1 LSFRFGIILA
11 AVLLTA
17 SCGFRPLYAPSG
29 SDTAKA
35 QVFAFDAFRKME
47 IAQIKDRDGQFLR
60 NELVEL
66 MHPSGRARVVE
77 YDLGIILSESKSG
90 LAVRRSSDATRA
102 NLTIVANYVLKSR
115 VSGADNKVV
124 FSGSVK
130 TTSGYNIFTSEF
142 QTLSAEKSE
151 RERALKDV
159 AQQLR
164 LRLATEF
171 ASGNTQSRPKKKRP

>member
-1 LSFRFGIILA
+1 MSFRFGFILA

-29 SDTAKA
+29 GDNAQA
-35 QVFAFDAFRKME
+35 QVFAFDTFRKMD
-47 IAQIKDRDGQFLR
+47 IAQIPDREGQFLR
-60 NELVEL
+60 NELIEL
-66 MHPSGRARVVE
+66 MHPSGRARIVE
-77 YDLGIILSESKSG
+77 YKLNISLTETKTG

-102 NLTIVANYVLKSR
+102 NLTATASYRLRAVGEEGSILIGTVKS
-115 VSGADNKVV
+115 
-124 FSGSVK
+124 
-130 TTSGYNIFTSEF
+130 TSGYNIFESEF
-142 QTLSAEKSE
+142 QTLSAEKSA

-171 ASGNTQSRPKKKRP
+171 ASDNAKSRSN

>member
-1 LSFRFGIILA
+1 MSFRFGFILA

-29 SDTAKA
+29 GDTAQS

-47 IAQIKDRDGQFLR
+47 IGHIADRDGQFLR
-60 NELVEL
+60 NELIEL

-77 YDLGIILSESKSG
+77 YDLGITLAESKTG

-102 NLTIVANYVLKSR
+102 NLTMTASYVLGRRADETFIAGTVKS
-115 VSGADNKVV
+115 
-124 FSGSVK
+124 
-130 TTSGYNIFTSEF
+130 TSGYNIFVSEF
-142 QTLSAEKSE
+142 QTLSAEKSA

-171 ASGNTQSRPKKKRP
+171 ASGNAQSRNN

>member
-1 LSFRFGIILA
+1 
-11 AVLLTA
+11 
-17 SCGFRPLYAPSG
+17 
-29 SDTAKA
+29 
-35 QVFAFDAFRKME
+35 ME
-47 IAQIKDRDGQFLR
+47 IGQIADREGQFLR
-60 NELVEL
+60 NELIEL
-66 MHPSGRARVVE
+66 MHPSGRAQIVE
-77 YDLGIILSESKSG
+77 YDLGVILSESKSG

-102 NLTIVANYVLKSR
+102 NLTMTATFELKTREVGEDNR
-115 VSGADNKVV
+115 VI

-142 QTLSAEKSE
+142 QTLSAEKSA

-171 ASGNTQSRPKKKRP
+171 ATDNAQSRSN

>member
-1 LSFRFGIILA
+1 MA

-29 SDTAKA
+29 GDTAQA

-47 IAQIKDRDGQFLR
+47 ISRIGNRNGQFLR
-60 NELVEL
+60 NELIEL
-66 MHPSGRARVVE
+66 MHPSGRARIIE
-77 YDLGIILSESKSG
+77 YKLGISLSETKAG

-102 NLTIVANYVLKSR
+102 NLTATASYKLSAVGEEEPILIGTVKS
-115 VSGADNKVV
+115 
-124 FSGSVK
+124 
-130 TTSGYNIFTSEF
+130 TSGYNIFESEF
-142 QTLSAEKSE
+142 QTLSAEKSA
-151 RERALKDV
+151 RERALRDV

-171 ASGNTQSRPKKKRP
+171 ASGNAQSRSN

>member
-1 LSFRFGIILA
+1 LSFRFGFILG

-29 SDTAKA
+29 SETAQS

-47 IAQIKDRDGQFLR
+47 IAQIADRQGQFLR

-66 MHPSGRARVVE
+66 MHPSGRARIVE
-77 YDLGIILSESKSG
+77 YDLGINLSESKAR
-90 LAVRRSSDATRA
+90 LAIRRSSDVTRA
-102 NLTIVANYVLKSR
+102 NLTMLAEFVLSSRTDNSVILRDTAKS
-115 VSGADNKVV
+115 
-124 FSGSVK
+124 
-130 TTSGYNIFTSEF
+130 TSGYNIFESEF
-142 QTLSAEKSE
+142 QTLSAEKSA

-164 LRLATEF
+164 LRLATQF
-171 ASGNTQSRPKKKRP
+171 ADNNPRSRSN